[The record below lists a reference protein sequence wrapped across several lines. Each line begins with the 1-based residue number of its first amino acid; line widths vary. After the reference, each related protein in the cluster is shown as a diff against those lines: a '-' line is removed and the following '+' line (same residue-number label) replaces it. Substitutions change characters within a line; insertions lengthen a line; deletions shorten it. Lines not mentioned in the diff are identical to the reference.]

1 MKRRTLLAWVPT
13 AVGVVFLAVLVLLS
27 RQWLA
32 RERQLAGRAPT
43 PVVTGTGTA
52 LPLIEGLLPSPE
64 VTITPTQTAILA
76 TVPSSVLVDA
86 AATYGVTLPPLP
98 EAPPIPTPELIPV
111 PSSFLIE
118 AAAEYGIPWPPPWS
132 GPVDRPWTMYDGYWN
147 EEWWIPGMI
156 SNSSYFLPSPQYHYG
171 RATFYTEGRM
181 EATAHARGMSLDG
194 YLDGVSLMSPA
205 NLGDVVWLRPEG
217 QEWTGPYLVVDCAQR
232 DDTLLILGGR
242 DEAVEVGYRTA
253 VRWGMLVPH
262 RRCCWVEDL
271 VTEHYALDR
280 VYVFI
285 GQFLPPA
292 DVLAQHEPFH
302 LAPWWLAR
310 AELEEFV
317 DSPFWF
323 PDPAPIQGQYGQW
336 IYYDGG
342 ERFEATHFPM
352 PEAFWP

>member
-1 MKRRTLLAWVPT
+1 MKRQTPRGWARA
-13 AVGVVFLAVLVLLS
+13 AVALVFLTALVSLIP
-27 RQWLA
+27 WMA
-32 RERQLAGRAPT
+32 REGQPARAIPGMT
-43 PVVTGTGTA
+43 ATGATA
-52 LPLIEGLLPSPE
+52 LPLVEGLLPSPE
-64 VTITPTQTAILA
+64 ATARPTRTA
-76 TVPSSVLVDA
+76 
-86 AATYGVTLPPLP
+86 
-98 EAPPIPTPELIPV
+98 TPEPTDLPT
-111 PSSFLIE
+111 
-118 AAAEYGIPWPPPWS
+118 ATAGGIPWAFNEGTGLMQPWS

-181 EATAHARGMSLDG
+181 EATAHVRGISLDG
-194 YLDGVSLMSPA
+194 YVGGVSLMSPA
-205 NLGDVVWLRPEG
+205 NIGDVVWLRPEG
-217 QEWTGPYLVVDCAQR
+217 MEWGGPYLVVDCAQR
-232 DDTLLILGGR
+232 DDILLILGGR
-242 DEAVEVGYRTA
+242 DEAVEVDWATA
-253 VRWGMLVPH
+253 IAWGMVVPH

-271 VTEHYALDR
+271 VIHQYSLDR